1 LESGKHLRFIPIH
14 EIANSLGPQAS
25 TAYLFFHSF
34 SGCDT
39 TSSLHGKGKKSF
51 IDTWK
56 KMASATPVFEKMATS
71 PRDISQAD
79 RDIIEQFVVTLYCKA
94 FDGIKVNEARRYLFA
109 SRGKAIENIPPTAA
123 ALNEH
128 VKRSVLQA
136 QKWYDCLEA
145 HRIEMDPVN
154 WGWIKEDDEFVP
166 VWSILPD
173 VSNVAKALISC
184 GCTSCVAARCKCK
197 KSGLKCTELCG
208 CRTKC

>member
-56 KMASATPVFEKMATS
+56 KMATATPVFEKMATS

-79 RDIIEQFVVTLYCKA
+79 RDIIEQFVVTLYLA
-94 FDGIKVNEARRYLFA
+94 FDGIKVN
-109 SRGKAIENIPPTAA
+109 KAIPI
-123 ALNEH
+123 
-128 VKRSVLQA
+128 
-136 QKWYDCLEA
+136 
-145 HRIEMDPVN
+145 
-154 WGWIKEDDEFVP
+154 
-166 VWSILPD
+166 
-173 VSNVAKALISC
+173 
-184 GCTSCVAARCKCK
+184 CK
-197 KSGLKCTELCG
+197 S
-208 CRTKC
+208 R